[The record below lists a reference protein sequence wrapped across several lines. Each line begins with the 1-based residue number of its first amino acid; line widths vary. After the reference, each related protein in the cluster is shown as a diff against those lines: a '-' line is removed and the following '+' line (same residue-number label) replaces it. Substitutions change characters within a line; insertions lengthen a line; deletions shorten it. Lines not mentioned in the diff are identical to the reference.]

1 MSRTKKR
8 EGRPQGYSVALQ
20 SPGHPYL
27 QVYFAYSWFDKC
39 HFQTG
44 KHLCFLTYSF
54 LCPSR
59 VKFTLLL
66 FFLYFLPKST
76 DLKPQRGSA
85 QIAQK
90 AEECWQTSTALSL
103 SYYSYWFIR
112 GERRAFCATHL
123 PKKRKDKKKT
133 LRHGVKVWSCPAST
147 WDERASFIS
156 CGREEH
162 LLRLKSH
169 HPLNEC
175 HSHFQKDGIRQ
186 AWTTDSIWS
195 MEQQDAASFPGFSGT
210 WFCCWIGP
218 PRATASTKSISEKHG
233 ADPLT
238 LQMQC
243 HPIRVDISFL
253 NFLPWWNC
261 LLHQVRSAVHF

>member
-54 LCPSR
+54 LCLSR

-133 LRHGVKVWSCPAST
+133 LRHRVKVWSCPASKGFFHLMWKGGT
-147 WDERASFIS
+147 FVKTEIS
-156 CGREEH
+156 P
-162 LLRLKSH
+162 S
-169 HPLNEC
+169 
-175 HSHFQKDGIRQ
+175 SQ
-186 AWTTDSIWS
+186 W
-195 MEQQDAASFPGFSGT
+195 MSFPLPKGWNKASLDHWQHMEYGAAGCCLFPWLLWHMVLLLDRTSSCYCIYQKHLRETRSRPSGPADAMSSNPCRHFFPEFSPMVKL
-210 WFCCWIGP
+210 P
-218 PRATASTKSISEKHG
+218 PTSG
-233 ADPLT
+233 
-238 LQMQC
+238 
-243 HPIRVDISFL
+243 
-253 NFLPWWNC
+253 
-261 LLHQVRSAVHF
+261 